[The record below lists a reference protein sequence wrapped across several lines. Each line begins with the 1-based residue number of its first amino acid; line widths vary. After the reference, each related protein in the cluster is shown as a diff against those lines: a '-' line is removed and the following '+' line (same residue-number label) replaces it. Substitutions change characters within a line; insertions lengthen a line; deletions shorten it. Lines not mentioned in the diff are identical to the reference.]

1 MKITGETITPAQIG
15 EVRARWAVDIGGCA
29 HTVRSCDRA
38 LRGCWL
44 SLWAV
49 ADVYNDMQAL
59 AAEEAA

>member
-1 MKITGETITPAQIG
+1 MNITGETITTAQIN

-38 LRGCWL
+38 LRGCWH

-49 ADVYNDMQAL
+49 ADAYNDMQATKQ
-59 AAEEAA
+59 EAA